1 MKRTEIYCPICESK
15 GFHKKLMEV
24 DDEAVGI
31 IYPYCK
37 HCKKNIKIKVP
48 VCRVDESK

>member
-1 MKRTEIYCPICESK
+1 
-15 GFHKKLMEV
+15 MEV
-24 DDEAVGI
+24 DDETVGI

-48 VCRVDESK
+48 VCRVDGNQ